1 MPDGAVSLVLLAGGV
16 GKRMGVSNLLAKVH
30 AFDVHAAAC
39 CHEEAVHPGIMTGCP
54 SLLQAPI
61 PKQYLKILGQ
71 PIATYS
77 LQTFASMREIGEIVV
92 VCEEDYR

>member
-1 MPDGAVSLVLLAGGV
+1 M
-16 GKRMGVSNLLAKVH
+16 
-30 AFDVHAAAC
+30 
-39 CHEEAVHPGIMTGCP
+39 
-54 SLLQAPI
+54 QAPI
-61 PKQYLKILGQ
+61 PKQYLEILGQ